1 MTRVIVAMS
10 GGVDSSVAA
19 ALMKQQG
26 HEVIGVTM
34 TLSPN
39 DESSA
44 HKGRGCCS
52 VWDVTDAE
60 KVAWKLDIPHY
71 VFNLREAFEKHV
83 IADFISE
90 YEKGRT
96 PNPCRRCNQ
105 HIKFDHFLERAEALD
120 AEAVVTGHYAR
131 VEKHP
136 TEDRFM
142 LLRGH
147 DMSKDQSYVLASL
160 NQAQLSKIRM
170 PLGMYGKSDIRRM
183 AAELNLS
190 VANKKESMDLCF
202 IPDGDTAGFLKQRMQ
217 NLKPGPIKDMS
228 GETIGEH
235 DGLGAFTVGQRK
247 GLGIATG
254 KPRYVL
260 ELKVAD
266 NTLVVGGPDEL
277 EKAGITVD
285 ELNWIDPNFAQGLS
299 PTEGSPLSIQ
309 YRSTHRGTPG
319 QLLGTPTSETISVRF
334 DKPQSALSPGQA
346 AVFYRDDEVVGG
358 GTIYSSF

>member
-1 MTRVIVAMS
+1 MTRVVVAMS

-39 DESSA
+39 EESSA

-60 KVAWKLDIPHY
+60 KVAWALDIPHY
-71 VFNLREAFEKHV
+71 VFNLRDAFEKHV
-83 IADFISE
+83 ISDFVSE

-105 HIKFDHFLERAEALD
+105 HIKFDHLLERAEALD
-120 AEAVVTGHYAR
+120 AEAMVTGHYAR
-131 VEKHP
+131 ISKHP
-136 TEDRFM
+136 TEDRYR

-147 DMSKDQSYVLASL
+147 DLAKDQSYVLASL
-160 NQAQLSKIRM
+160 TQHQLSKIMM
-170 PLGMYGKSDIRRM
+170 PVGMYGKAEIRRM
-183 AAELNLS
+183 AEELNLG
-190 VANKKESMDLCF
+190 VAHKKESMDLCF
-202 IPDGDTAGFLKQRMQ
+202 IPDGDTAGFLKDRMKT
-217 NLKPGPIKDMS
+217 LTPGPIKDVS
-228 GETIGEH
+228 GETLGEH

-266 NTLVVGGPDEL
+266 NTLVVGGVDDL
-277 EKAGITVD
+277 ERVGMKVD
-285 ELNWIDPNFAQGLS
+285 ELNWIDPTFAEGLPQGRQA
-299 PTEGSPLSIQ
+299 SIQ
-309 YRSTHRGTPG
+309 YRSTHRGAPG
-319 QLLGTPTSETISVRF
+319 VLKGLPEGIEIDVHF
-334 DKPQSALSPGQA
+334 DEPQSALSPGQA
-346 AVFYRDDEVVGG
+346 AVFYREDEVVGG
-358 GTIYSSF
+358 GTIASSF